1 MPKSCEVVEMRNSAD
16 EVGYSCSRTASTQCS
31 DCGSELCESHA
42 ETCGMCPTLFCP
54 VCLSF
59 HQTGHSKPERRAM
72 PKRDLRVVKRT
83 PIALGICERCNLQF
97 RSKEPAE
104 DDAEAEIWAQFDN
117 HKCRSVDARP
127 EHGKPASA
135 EHGQDQHRKS
145 A

>member
-1 MPKSCEVVEMRNSAD
+1 MQSDSPAL
-16 EVGYSCSRTASTQCS
+16 RTASKQCS
-31 DCGSELCESHA
+31 DCGAELCEFHG
-42 ETCGMCPTLFCP
+42 ETCSMCRAVFCQP
-54 VCLSF
+54 CLSF
-59 HQTGHSKPERRAM
+59 HQTEHSKPERRAM

-97 RSKEPAE
+97 SSNEPAE
-104 DDAEAEIWAQFDN
+104 DDAEAEIWGQFDN

-135 EHGQDQHRKS
+135 EHGQVRERKR

>member
-1 MPKSCEVVEMRNSAD
+1 MMRPKTVVLSVGGMKSLNSMFLKP
-16 EVGYSCSRTASTQCS
+16 SRTMKS
-31 DCGSELCESHA
+31 
-42 ETCGMCPTLFCP
+42 
-54 VCLSF
+54 
-59 HQTGHSKPERRAM
+59 ERRAM

-97 RSKEPAE
+97 SSNEPAE

-135 EHGQDQHRKS
+135 EHGQIRERKR